1 MRKSDLEQF
10 EFRVQIRHMNF
21 KFYNLKFDLIFTGNV
36 DIHLERASAVVTIF
50 ISYCQLIF

>member
-1 MRKSDLEQF
+1 MKTKYSRMRKSDLEQF

-36 DIHLERASAVVTIF
+36 DIHLERASAVATL
-50 ISYCQLIF
+50 SS

>member
-21 KFYNLKFDLIFTGNV
+21 KFHNLKFDLIFTGNG
-36 DIHLERASAVVTIF
+36 DMHLERVSAVVTL
-50 ISYCQLIF
+50 SSQVTVS